1 MIVPGAPS
9 DPVRRSQ
16 ALRVLTAATLFWALS
31 FPVMKT
37 LLLAQERLL
46 PGTGSWFLTSLSVA
60 ARFGCA
66 GLLLLGFTGQ
76 RLSSLT
82 RREVEQGL
90 VLAGFGGLGILFQ
103 MDGLSYTAASTS
115 AFLTQAYCVFIP
127 VWVMLVGRRLPPVKQ
142 CVCIVLVVGGIWIL
156 AGLNLQTMRLGRGEL
171 ETLIGSLL
179 FTGQILTLEGARY
192 AGNRPVMISTV
203 MFPAMA
209 LLCLPVVW
217 ATAPSAAACL
227 QVFAAPAPVGL
238 LAVLVLFC
246 TLISYLAM
254 NYWQPLVTSTEAGL
268 IYCLEPVL
276 ASLLALF
283 FPIWLSRWAGVHYD
297 NEQLTF
303 RLVVGG
309 GLITAA
315 NILLQSPWLEAAGSK
330 PAVGAVSGPA

>member
-1 MIVPGAPS
+1 MTAPTGPS

-16 ALRVLTAATLFWALS
+16 ALRALTAATLFWALS

-37 LLLAQERLL
+37 LLLVQDRLL

-66 GLLLLGFTGQ
+66 GLVLLLFTGR
-76 RLSSLT
+76 RLGSLN

-90 VLAGFGGLGILFQ
+90 VLAAFGGAGILFQ

-127 VWVMLVGRRLPPVKQ
+127 VWIALTARRLPPLKQ
-142 CVCIVLVVGGIWIL
+142 CVCIVLVVAGIWIL
-156 AGLNLQTMRLGRGEL
+156 AGLNLQAMHLGRGEL
-171 ETLIGSLL
+171 ETLIGSLM
-179 FTGQILTLEGARY
+179 FTGQILTLEGGRY

-217 ATAPSAAACL
+217 ATAPSAAAGWHA
-227 QVFAAPAPVGL
+227 FAAPAPLGL

-254 NYWQPLVTSTEAGL
+254 NYWQPLVTATEAGL

-283 FPIWLSRWAGVHYD
+283 FPIWLSRWAGVDYA
-297 NEQLTF
+297 NEHLTF
-303 RLVVGG
+303 RLVAGG

-315 NILLQSPWLEAAGSK
+315 NILLQSPWRETKGSK
-330 PAVGAVSGPA
+330 PPIGAVSGPA